1 MSAGYTFLQVVSND
15 SETQKLVVAGSIM
28 GFLTLLGVAAAS
40 KINSIEKRKSFI
52 APKSA
57 SLTSIVDYLLEIF
70 IKFHDSVAG
79 PQNRRY
85 VSLSVSVFFTILFM
99 NIIGLIPGMVSP
111 TTTVSVN
118 VSIALV
124 VFLAFNFYGI
134 REQGIINYLKHFA
147 GPVWWLAPLLFPLEI
162 LSMVLRVLTLNL
174 RLYWNITADHIVLG
188 VFTELTK
195 YVVPVIFYG
204 LGTFVCFMQAFVFTT
219 LTMVYIFLA
228 VDHGEDHGAEEH
240 H

>member
-1 MSAGYTFLQVVSND
+1 
-15 SETQKLVVAGSIM
+15 
-28 GFLTLLGVAAAS
+28 
-40 KINSIEKRKSFI
+40 
-52 APKSA
+52 
-57 SLTSIVDYLLEIF
+57 
-70 IKFHDSVAG
+70 
-79 PQNRRY
+79 
-85 VSLSVSVFFTILFM
+85 M
-99 NIIGLIPGMVSP
+99 NLIGLIPGMVSP

-118 VSIALV
+118 VAIALI
-124 VFLAFNFYGI
+124 VFLSFNYYGI
-134 REQGIINYLKHFA
+134 REQGLVNYLKHFA

-162 LSMVLRVLTLNL
+162 LSAVLRVLTLNL

-228 VDHGEDHGAEEH
+228 VDHGAEEH
-240 H
+240 

>member
-1 MSAGYTFLQVVSND
+1 VSGYTFLQAITTD
-15 SETQKLVVAGSIM
+15 TETQKLLVAGSIM
-28 GFLTLLGVAAAS
+28 TVIATTGVLAAA
-40 KINSIEKRKSFI
+40 KINSAEKRKAFI
-52 APKSA
+52 APKRA
-57 SLTSIVDYLLEIF
+57 SLTTVFDFIFEAF

-85 VSLSVSVFFTILFM
+85 VSLSVSVFFTILLM
-99 NIIGLIPGMVSP
+99 NLIGLIPGMVSP

-118 VSIALV
+118 VAIALI
-124 VFLAFNFYGI
+124 VFLSFNYYGI
-134 REQGIINYLKHFA
+134 REQGLVNYLKHFA

-162 LSMVLRVLTLNL
+162 LSAVLRVLTLNL

-228 VDHGEDHGAEEH
+228 VDHGAEEH
-240 H
+240 